1 MASIVLPQKMKIG
14 PTAMAE
20 WGCLALVGVFL
31 ALVGAYDTGDA
42 PTWRRMIYW
51 VSTLIVGGVAV
62 LVLEAGFRR
71 LPLVSH
77 RTGVLAA
84 AIVLTASLPIA
95 VVGWIFSGVVFGH
108 DLFLS
113 ALPGIYPAAG
123 TVCATALALL
133 WLVRVRRVEQAAPI
147 ATAPGA
153 TASGVAPSDAQM
165 PLLFQDKLG
174 PHLRRAAI
182 LAARAEDHYVRL
194 YTTEGEAL
202 LLLRFSDALDAL
214 SVSDGVRVHRSWW
227 VARAAIQTARW
238 RRGRGELTLS
248 IGSTVP
254 VSRSYASRLRK
265 SGWRIHGSE

>member
-1 MASIVLPQKMKIG
+1 MTSAVVPSRIG
-14 PTAMAE
+14 PAAAAE
-20 WGCLALVGVFL
+20 WGCLALVGGFL

-51 VSTLIVGGVAV
+51 VSMLVVGGVAIV
-62 LVLEAGFRR
+62 VFEAGFRR
-71 LPLVSH
+71 WPLLSH
-77 RTGVLAA
+77 RTSVLAA

-95 VVGWIFSGVVFGH
+95 VLAWMFSGVVFGH
-108 DLFLS
+108 DLRLS
-113 ALPGIYPAAG
+113 ALPGVYPAAG
-123 TVCATALALL
+123 TICATALALL
-133 WLVRVRRVEQAAPI
+133 WLMRVRRVEQAS
-147 ATAPGA
+147 PGA
-153 TASGVAPSDAQM
+153 MPSAAQM
-165 PLLFQDKLG
+165 PPLFQDKLG

-214 SVSDGVRVHRSWW
+214 SACDGVRVHRSWW
-227 VARAAIQTARW
+227 VARAAIETARW

-254 VSRSYASRLRK
+254 VSRSYASQLRK
-265 SGWRIHGSE
+265 NGWRARDAE